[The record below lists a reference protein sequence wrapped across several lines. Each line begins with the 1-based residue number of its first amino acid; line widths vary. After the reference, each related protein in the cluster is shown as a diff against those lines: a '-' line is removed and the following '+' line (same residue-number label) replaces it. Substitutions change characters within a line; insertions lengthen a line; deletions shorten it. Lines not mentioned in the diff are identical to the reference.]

1 MTTVISRILKYG
13 WQNFRRNRWLS
24 IATISILLLTLTV
37 FQGLILFRVM
47 TETGIANLKN
57 KIDVSIYFTSEA
69 EEEGILT
76 IQRRLEQQENVK
88 QVEYI
93 SRDKALAMFKKR
105 HEDDPTINQALRELD
120 DNPLSASLNIKAD
133 NPSDYSGIVAFLD
146 NQKNWQPVIEKTT
159 YRQNQL
165 VIERLGNI
173 VNTAEKFGFGLTF
186 FLSIAAILVTF
197 NTISLAIYSNREELS
212 VMRLMGSPNNFIV
225 GPYVVTGIIYSV
237 IAAVLSMVIIW
248 PIVGFISPYL
258 KFFVSDTS
266 LATYYAD
273 NFLKLAGYQLVF
285 GVTLGIVSAHV
296 AIRKYLK
303 I

>member
-1 MTTVISRILKYG
+1 MTTIISRILKYG

-57 KIDVSIYFTSEA
+57 KIDVSIYFTPEA
-69 EEEGILT
+69 EENSILT

-93 SRDKALAMFKKR
+93 SREKALAMFKTR
-105 HEDDPTINQALRELD
+105 HQDDPTINQALRELN

-133 NPSDYSGIVAFLD
+133 NPSDYSGIVSFLEK
-146 NQKNWQPVIEKTT
+146 QESWQPVIEKTT

-197 NTISLAIYSNREELS
+197 NTISLAIYSNREELG

-225 GPYVVTGIIYSV
+225 GPYVVTGIIYSI

-258 KFFVSDTS
+258 KFFISDTS
-266 LATYYAD
+266 LAGYYAD
-273 NFLKLAGYQLVF
+273 NFWKLASYQLVF
-285 GVTLGIVSAHV
+285 GMTLGIVSAHV

>member
-69 EEEGILT
+69 KESSILT

-105 HEDDPTINQALRELD
+105 HEDDPTINQALRELG
-120 DNPLSASLNIKAD
+120 DNPLSASLNVKAD
-133 NPSDYSGIVAFLD
+133 NPSDYSGIVTFLES
-146 NQKNWQPVIEKTT
+146 QKSWQPVIEKTT

-173 VNTAEKFGFGLTF
+173 VNTAEKFGFGLTL

-266 LATYYAD
+266 LASYYAN
-273 NFLKLAGYQLVF
+273 NFWKLAGYQLVF

>member
-1 MTTVISRILKYG
+1 
-13 WQNFRRNRWLS
+13 
-24 IATISILLLTLTV
+24 
-37 FQGLILFRVM
+37 M

-57 KIDVSIYFTSEA
+57 KIDVSIYFTPEA
-69 EEEGILT
+69 EENSILT

-93 SRDKALAMFKKR
+93 SREKALAMFKTR
-105 HEDDPTINQALRELD
+105 HQDDPTINQALRELN

-133 NPSDYSGIVAFLD
+133 NPSDYSGIVSFLEK
-146 NQKNWQPVIEKTT
+146 QESWQPVIEKTT

-197 NTISLAIYSNREELS
+197 NTISLAIYSNREELG

-225 GPYVVTGIIYSV
+225 GPYVVTGIIYSI

-258 KFFVSDTS
+258 KFFISDTS
-266 LATYYAD
+266 LAGYYAD
-273 NFLKLAGYQLVF
+273 NFWKLASYQLVF
-285 GVTLGIVSAHV
+285 GMTLGIVSAHV